1 MKQQLRL
8 GERFKSVLWKSNRC
22 FLIGNQK
29 YQQNKRLA
37 CYTEKFLY
45 CYHNSSRY
53 NSIVTGGPVENL
65 EKFPIQYRKTQL
77 VGKTIRFGIYF
88 HSDVGRMVAGF
99 VDKDVMRECCATHR
113 VVMIDTHTHTH
124 TLQNFAPKSL
134 AESLGSDYM
143 HDSQRDSLRDSFFY
157 AGLCDWKFTYIKSDF
172 ILRKSECHGRS
183 SCYI

>member
-124 TLQNFAPKSL
+124 TSKFRAKKSRR
-134 AESLGSDYM
+134 ESWIGL
-143 HDSQRDSLRDSFFY
+143 Y
-157 AGLCDWKFTYIKSDF
+157 A
-172 ILRKSECHGRS
+172 
-183 SCYI
+183 